1 MRRPI
6 IYASLIIVLA
16 MLPVLFLE
24 GVSGAFYKPIASSY
38 ILALAASFVVALIV
52 TPALSMLLLKNGS
65 SNGVESPITKTL
77 LEAGIYK
84 IHTDG
89 DALEQFGFKS
99 SDKIAIVISS
109 DQSDSQFFE
118 TTDSNVKW
126 SNFKYFNTIE
136 LETHYGTIL
145 PVFQIY

>member
-1 MRRPI
+1 MSYTINYLKDKKIVQVEIQGKVNFRI
-6 IYASLIIVLA
+6 VKQYSTEAINIAHEYNCKKFLI
-16 MLPVLFLE
+16 
-24 GVSGAFYKPIASSY
+24 
-38 ILALAASFVVALIV
+38 
-52 TPALSMLLLKNGS
+52 NH
-65 SNGVESPITKTL
+65 TKTL

-109 DQSDSQFFE
+109 DQNDSHFFE
-118 TTDSNVKW
+118 ETNSNVKW

-136 LETHYGTIL
+136 KAIRWLGRDE
-145 PVFQIY
+145 